1 VQYIENHILIGG
13 KMMEDFKR
21 SFRIIQSGVRLLR
34 NVKDLDEQR
43 KSAALREIWET
54 AKYLEEKMEAYRV
67 ENEYLK
73 LKVKMYEIT
82 EGFIRLDDAFEKSP
96 FNKENYIRKAMY
108 ELMRRNYHYIEDFR
122 GISIQ
127 DLVLNGGL
135 GPESFCFLI
144 ILLEQYGIY
153 VYMPE
158 LDTID
163 RTYRREAIKKI
174 YERLP
179 EFRKLW
185 DSKMTSDV

>member
-1 VQYIENHILIGG
+1 
-13 KMMEDFKR
+13 MEDFKR
-21 SFRIIQSGVRLLR
+21 SFRNIQSGVRLLR

-73 LKVKMYEIT
+73 LKVKMYEIP

-163 RTYRREAIKKI
+163 RVYRREAIKKI